1 MSEAGSVF
9 ISVPPAAMPAPHLG
23 EVPAL
28 DEVSGDVTRSF
39 AMHHGGDVMPGHPRG
54 GVSVNEVCG
63 TGKHVWASSDKGH
76 ERGKAW
82 RSPPQTEVSG
92 T

>member
-1 MSEAGSVF
+1 MS
-9 ISVPPAAMPAPHLG
+9 PTHLG

-28 DEVSGDVTRSF
+28 DEVPGHVARCF

-63 TGKHVWASSDKGH
+63 TGKHIWMSSD
-76 ERGKAW
+76 
-82 RSPPQTEVSG
+82 
-92 T
+92 